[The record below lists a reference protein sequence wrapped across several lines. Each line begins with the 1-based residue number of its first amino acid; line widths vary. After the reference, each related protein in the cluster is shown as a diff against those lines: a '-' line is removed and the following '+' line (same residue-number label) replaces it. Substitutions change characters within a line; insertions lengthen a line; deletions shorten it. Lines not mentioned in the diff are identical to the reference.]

1 MFMFM
6 FMFIYVYVYLRLR
19 LVLKGVLVVVVGV
32 VVAAIVFYSLFFILF
47 RMVISYMYIYICVFV
62 KMDGRY
68 LVYVCNH
75 CWLTS
80 ITHNRDIPYL
90 PHNYYTY
97 FDHIDT
103 CTSPTCSL
111 SSINM
116 QSLDCPIP
124 PPIVSGN

>member
-6 FMFIYVYVYLRLR
+6 FMFSIKRSISGSSGSSGSSYCC
-19 LVLKGVLVVVVGV
+19 
-32 VVAAIVFYSLFFILF
+32 LFFILL
-47 RMVISYMYIYICVFV
+47 RMVISCMYMYICVFV

-124 PPIVSGN
+124 PPIVNGN